1 MEMKPSGRWPLWQRQ
16 AARANQRLRGLSR
29 SPAVAL
35 LLQTRG
41 LRSGSQWIA
50 DAGEILA
57 SRTVRDLV
65 IGSERTFSDRGE
77 HELKGIPDRW
87 ALYAVT

>member
-1 MEMKPSGRWPLWQRQ
+1 MSL
-16 AARANQRLRGLSR
+16 
-29 SPAVAL
+29 
-35 LLQTRG
+35 
-41 LRSGSQWIA
+41 A
-50 DAGEILA
+50 DGGEVLV

-65 IGSERTFSDRGE
+65 IGSELTFSDRGE